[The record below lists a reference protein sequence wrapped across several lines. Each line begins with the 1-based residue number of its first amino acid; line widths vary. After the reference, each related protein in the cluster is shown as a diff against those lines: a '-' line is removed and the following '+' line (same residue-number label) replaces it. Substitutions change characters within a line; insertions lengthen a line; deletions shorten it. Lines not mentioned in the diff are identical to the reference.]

1 MGVTEMREERR
12 SRDRSQGIVLRRR
25 LKRLVDANIERR
37 RGEQSGFDIA
47 AALELHLDQCTT
59 RRPMLTLLESWLAE
73 ANSSAAGERD
83 EDYTRAIE
91 RAIEVMKSAPDPLTA
106 IAVLQRRSSG

>member
-1 MGVTEMREERR
+1 MAVTELREERR

-25 LKRLVDANIERR
+25 LKRLVDAKQERR

-59 RRPMLTLLESWLAE
+59 RRAMLTLLESWLAE
-73 ANSSAAGERD
+73 ANAGAERD
-83 EDYTRAIE
+83 EDYIRAIE
-91 RAIEVMKSAPDPLTA
+91 RAMDVMKSAPDPLSA
-106 IAVLQRRSSG
+106 IAILQRR